1 MRRKSFSKYY
11 ITKIFFERALLRF
24 DWLYFLPAFIPML
37 FLVVAVVVSVINEKR
52 NNKSEHSNIEEEEN
66 NQTIPV
72 LDNANYQLTEQNNI
86 GQKNNNTQRIINT
99 QKQQPI
105 LNLNTQTN
113 AIKNG
118 NNHKLS

>member
-1 MRRKSFSKYY
+1 MRIKSFSKYY

-37 FLVVAVVVSVINEKR
+37 FLVVAVIVSGINEKR
-52 NNKSEHSNIEEEEN
+52 NHKSEHSNTEEEN
-66 NQTIPV
+66 NQTIPI
-72 LDNANYQLTEQNNI
+72 LDNANYQLTEQNSM
-86 GQKNNNTQRIINT
+86 GQRNNNTQQIINT

-118 NNHKLS
+118 NNPKLS